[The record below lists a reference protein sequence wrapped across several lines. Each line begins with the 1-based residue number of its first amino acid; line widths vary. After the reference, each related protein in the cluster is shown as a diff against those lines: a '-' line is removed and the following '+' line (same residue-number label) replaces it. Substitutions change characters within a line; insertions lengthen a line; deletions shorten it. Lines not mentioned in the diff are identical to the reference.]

1 MGQSYDYIVV
11 GAGTAGCI
19 MAARLSEDPGVNVL
33 LVEAG
38 GSDRSLFIT
47 MPGALPFVYQNTKI
61 NWGHRSGPEP
71 HLNGKIIDEKAGK
84 VIGGSS
90 SINAMIYNRGN
101 PMDYDGW
108 AATGLTDWDYA
119 HVLPYFRKLES
130 FVDGPDDW
138 RGGDGPVH
146 VTRCRAAH
154 PLFET
159 FLRGGEEAGFPITPD
174 HNGYQQEGMHTA
186 QVFIDK
192 GVRWSASR
200 AYLRPAAHR
209 SNLTVLIKAMVTRVF
224 VRNGAADGIEV
235 HERGTTRVI
244 QCHREVILCAG
255 AMGTPQLLMLS
266 GVGPAEELNRHGIK
280 ITAEAPGVGQNLQ
293 NHHGVDV
300 QFGTAFEDSLTS
312 QLTVPKR
319 ALIGGEWMFLRKGLG
334 ASNFFEAGAFLR
346 TRDDVDFPNMQY
358 EFLPLTRRLINGK
371 LVPVPGFQVWM
382 DQSRPLSRGTV
393 TLRSANPA
401 DHPVTIFNHLEARQ
415 DLQDLMDGIRL
426 MRERILRQPVWEK
439 YQAVELNPGSEV
451 TSALRERLV
460 EMTADLVVG
469 DPTRPSVHLGAVI
482 NQRQYAKHSAA
493 LARAREQGVVIA
505 GGTCDDSVGWFV
517 QPTVLEVSNPRLEFM
532 IDELFAPVMAVYV
545 FDDHAWDDVAGLVD
559 GSTEYG
565 LTGAIFAEDETAIA
579 QVDQMLRYAAGNYYI
594 NDRPTGAA
602 VGHQPFG
609 GARGSGT
616 NDKAGT
622 VWNLIRFTS
631 PRSVK
636 HRHSLDRDTR
646 FPALDG

>member
-1 MGQSYDYIVV
+1 MGQAYDYIVV

-19 MAARLSEDPGVNVL
+19 MAARLSEDPRVNVL

-38 GSDRSLFIT
+38 GSDRGLFIT

-61 NWGHRSGPEP
+61 NWGHPSGPEP

-108 AATGLTDWDYA
+108 AATGLTDWDYT

-146 VTRCRAAH
+146 VTRCKAAH

-209 SNLTVLIKAMVTRVF
+209 SNLTVLTKAMVTRVF

-235 HERGTTRVI
+235 QERGTTRVI
-244 QCHREVILCAG
+244 PCHREVILCAG

-293 NHHGVDV
+293 NHPGVDV

-319 ALIGGEWMFLRKGLG
+319 ALIGAEWMFLRKGLG

-371 LVPVPGFQVWM
+371 LVPVSGFQVWM
-382 DQSRPLSRGTV
+382 DLSRPLSRGTV
-393 TLRSANPA
+393 TLRSADPA

-439 YQAVELNPGSEV
+439 YQAVELNPGSDV
-451 TSALRERLV
+451 TSDGQLEAFVRTHTSTSYHASGSCR
-460 EMTADLVVG
+460 MGADDESVVDPQGRMRAVQGIRVADASIMPLVV
-469 DPTRPSVHLGAVI
+469 TANL
-482 NQRQYAKHSAA
+482 N
-493 LARAREQGVVIA
+493 
-505 GGTCDDSVGWFV
+505 
-517 QPTVLEVSNPRLEFM
+517 
-532 IDELFAPVMAVYV
+532 APVMMMAEKIA
-545 FDDHAWDDVAGLVD
+545 DHTRGRIPLAP
-559 GSTEYG
+559 STA
-565 LTGAIFAEDETAIA
+565 T
-579 QVDQMLRYAAGNYYI
+579 YYS
-594 NDRPTGAA
+594 RPGM
-602 VGHQPFG
+602 
-609 GARGSGT
+609 
-616 NDKAGT
+616 
-622 VWNLIRFTS
+622 
-631 PRSVK
+631 
-636 HRHSLDRDTR
+636 HRN
-646 FPALDG
+646 